1 MKICFLSAGTFTH
14 IQPYIDYFRAEGH
27 EVHFIALSPSP
38 ERNVPVHNAW
48 TGKEYDVKTNKYK
61 YKYIIAAFKAKKIIK
76 KLRPDIIHAHY
87 VTSGG
92 LAAYIIHH
100 PGTVVTA
107 HGSDINTSV
116 KSCVWRVL
124 LKRILGR
131 ASAVNVVSGELYDKV
146 LQLGISDK
154 KVYNINVGI
163 NYDLFR
169 EHHAA
174 HTVPYVLRMVCNRR
188 FEPVYD
194 HMTILK
200 ALVVLQQNQV
210 PFEMSFIGGGPFQQA
225 ALDFVNTHNLNSQV
239 TFYGQV
245 ENTAQLSVFEK
256 CSVYLSSS
264 RSDGT
269 SLSLLEAMAA
279 GLFPVVTD
287 IVANKAI
294 LAHERSALLFPVG
307 DAEKLAEQLI
317 YLRDEFFEKVP
328 GILVQNQEYVVV
340 EGNRRINM
348 QKLEKIYTKIALLN
362 D

>member
-14 IQPYIDYFRAEGH
+14 IQPYIDYFKGKGH

-48 TGKEYDVKTNKYK
+48 TGKEYDVKANKYK
-61 YKYIIAAFKAKKIIK
+61 YITAAFKARKIVS

-92 LAAYIIHH
+92 LAAYVINH
-100 PGTVVTA
+100 PKTVLTA
-107 HGSDINTSV
+107 HGSDINASV
-116 KSCVWRVL
+116 KSPVWRFL

-131 ASAVNVVSGELYDKV
+131 VSAVNVVSGELYDKV
-146 LQLGISDK
+146 LQLGIAESK
-154 KVYNINVGI
+154 IYNINVGI
-163 NYDLFR
+163 DYDIFR

-174 HTVPYVLRMVCNRR
+174 HSAPYVLKMVCNRR
-188 FEPVYD
+188 FESVYD
-194 HMTILK
+194 HMTILR
-200 ALVVLQQNQV
+200 ALVLLRQKQV
-210 PFEMSFIGGGPFQQA
+210 PFEMSFIGGGPLLQA
-225 ALDFVNTHNLNSQV
+225 AINFVNMHGLENQV

-245 ENTAQLSVFEK
+245 ENIAQLAVFEK
-256 CSVYLSSS
+256 CNVYLSSS

-287 IVANKAI
+287 IVANRAI
-294 LAHERSALLFPVG
+294 LVHETSALLFPVG
-307 DAEKLAEQLI
+307 DAEKLAKELT
-317 YLRDEFFEKVP
+317 YLRNEFFVKVP
-328 GILVQNQEYVVV
+328 GIITNNQDFVVQK
-340 EGNRRINM
+340 GNRQTNM
-348 QKLEKIYTKIALLN
+348 QKLEKIYNEIALSS